1 VRVFLLTSLISMVV
15 STRHLSSSLKNN
27 AAAISCLAP
36 SSNGTR
42 LLFVSNDR
50 IVPTLLSILVA
61 LLQRSNTC
69 STKYPQMAF
78 EGLSSSDSNTSA
90 TSLVSRYSLSI
101 DFTLFCILPSS
112 NRMVLPLL
120 LVIATTAATGAVAVF
135 TTASIEILPLVV
147 LSLLLLL
154 LLLLFS
160 GSPPLLGLSMWV
172 DRTDPFSCST
182 TTDASCEPLCC
193 CCFLTS

>member
-1 VRVFLLTSLISMVV
+1 MRVFPLTSLISMVV

-61 LLQRSNTC
+61 LLQRSNIC
-69 STKYPQMAF
+69 STKYPQIAF

-112 NRMVLPLL
+112 NRMVLLL

-182 TTDASCEPLCC
+182 TTAASCEPLCC

>member
-1 VRVFLLTSLISMVV
+1 MVV

-50 IVPTLLSILVA
+50 INPTLLSILVA

-112 NRMVLPLL
+112 NRMVLLLL
-120 LVIATTAATGAVAVF
+120 LVIVTTAATGAVF

-147 LSLLLLL
+147 LSLLL

-182 TTDASCEPLCC
+182 TTVASCEPLCC